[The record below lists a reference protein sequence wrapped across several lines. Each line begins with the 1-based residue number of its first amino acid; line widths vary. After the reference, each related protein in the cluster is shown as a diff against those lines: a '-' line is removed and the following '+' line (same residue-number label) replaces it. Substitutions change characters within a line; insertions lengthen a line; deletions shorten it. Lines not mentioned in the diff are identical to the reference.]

1 MKAWILHNP
10 NNMTYEETEKP
21 QPKPGEVLV
30 AVKAAGIC
38 GSDIPRAFVTGAHVH
53 PIIIG
58 HEFAGQVCVCGSDVD
73 AKWQGKPVGIFPLI
87 PCGTCGPCQKKQYQ
101 MCRNYNYLGSRCDG
115 GFAEYVAVP
124 EKNLLELPEG
134 VTYEQAAMLEP
145 MAVSVHAMRKG
156 MALEG
161 DISKSRVAIWGLGTI
176 GLLLT
181 MFLKDAGVKDLYVI
195 GNKDAQKLHVGELG
209 IPEEKFCDSRKEDA
223 AAWLMKRTDG
233 AGVDLF
239 FECVGKNE
247 TVQHAVELSA
257 PGGSIVFVGNPYSDM
272 TLPKAVYWKI
282 LRNELCVSGTWNSS
296 FTGSEDDDWHYVVR
310 ALAEGRVHPEK
321 LITHRLPMEQLMQGF
336 TIMRDKTED
345 YVKIMGVNE

>member
-1 MKAWILHNP
+1 
-10 NNMTYEETEKP
+10 
-21 QPKPGEVLV
+21 
-30 AVKAAGIC
+30 
-38 GSDIPRAFVTGAHVH
+38 
-53 PIIIG
+53 
-58 HEFAGQVCVCGSDVD
+58 
-73 AKWQGKPVGIFPLI
+73 
-87 PCGTCGPCQKKQYQ
+87 
-101 MCRNYNYLGSRCDG
+101 
-115 GFAEYVAVP
+115 
-124 EKNLLELPEG
+124 
-134 VTYEQAAMLEP
+134 
-145 MAVSVHAMRKG
+145 
-156 MALEG
+156 
-161 DISKSRVAIWGLGTI
+161 
-176 GLLLT
+176 

-209 IPEEKFCDSRKEDA
+209 IPEENFCDSRKEDA

-233 AGVDLF
+233 AGMDLF

-282 LRNELCVSGTWNSS
+282 LRNELRVSGTWNSS

-321 LITHRLPMEQLMQGF
+321 LITHRLPMEELMQGL

>member
-1 MKAWILHNP
+1 
-10 NNMTYEETEKP
+10 
-21 QPKPGEVLV
+21 
-30 AVKAAGIC
+30 
-38 GSDIPRAFVTGAHVH
+38 
-53 PIIIG
+53 
-58 HEFAGQVCVCGSDVD
+58 
-73 AKWQGKPVGIFPLI
+73 
-87 PCGTCGPCQKKQYQ
+87 
-101 MCRNYNYLGSRCDG
+101 
-115 GFAEYVAVP
+115 
-124 EKNLLELPEG
+124 
-134 VTYEQAAMLEP
+134 MLEP

-156 MALEG
+156 MKLAG
-161 DISKSRVAIWGLGTI
+161 DISKCRVAVWGLGTI

-195 GNKDAQKLHVGELG
+195 GNKDAQKLHAGELG
-209 IPEEKFCDSRKEDA
+209 IPEENFCDSRKEDA

-272 TLPKAVYWKI
+272 TLPKSVYWKI
-282 LRNELCVSGTWNSS
+282 LRNELRVSGTWNSS

-321 LITHRLPMEQLMQGF
+321 LITHRLPMEQLMQGL